1 MKNLTIK
8 QKLMSA
14 TGALTFLAMVLGGA
28 FAYRVSTLGDTIR
41 TLGVD
46 DARKFY
52 FAGIADASGAEML
65 AAQRGELAQTA
76 LGNWDVAAKRESQYA
91 AHEAEFRKSI
101 KEIRAIGVGP
111 AGAELLDKTEAT
123 LDRLAPAH
131 ARFVAAVNSHD
142 VKQAADI
149 NINELTQPLEEADA
163 LSSQILEHQQKIMTD
178 ASNDARGSVV
188 TAESVAMTLLL
199 LAFIASAVVV
209 WVVIRLERDLRKNVL
224 DLNQGAEQIASAAS
238 QISSSSQN
246 LARDSSEQA
255 AMIEETSASSEEI
268 SSMAKRNADNAR
280 SAMGIVSTAVVT
292 SHQSA
297 AAVKECVNSMTS
309 INESSQQI
317 AKIISVIDKISF
329 QTNILALNAAVEA
342 ARAGEAGAGFAVVA
356 EEVRNLAQRSAEAAR
371 ETSALIGAALTN
383 AADGR
388 TKIESMVEAGAKLE
402 GSFTEIKSLVDQ
414 IGDGSSEQ
422 VGGVDQIARAIGR
435 MESVTQKNAANAE
448 ESAAAAEQ
456 LNAQSGALYEL
467 AGRLGAMVGVQTSSG
482 AMARQSAKSFSAK
495 PAVKS
500 AVKSAAKPVK
510 PMIRPMAVSVPVA
523 AGVGNDANF
532 VEF

>member
-14 TGALTFLAMVLGGA
+14 TGALTLLAMVLGGA
-28 FAYRVSTLGDTIR
+28 FAYRVSTLGDTIH

-46 DARKFY
+46 DAHKFY
-52 FAGIADASGAEML
+52 LAGVADASGSEML
-65 AAQRGELAQTA
+65 AAQRGELAQA
-76 LGNWDVAAKRESQYA
+76 AMGNWDMAAQREHQYA
-91 AHEAEFRKSI
+91 QHEAEFRKAI
-101 KEIRAIGVGP
+101 KGIRDVGVGS
-111 AGAELLDKTEAT
+111 AGADLLNKTEAT
-123 LDRLAPAH
+123 LDRLAPIH
-131 ARFVAAVNSHD
+131 VRFAAAVNNHD
-142 VKQAADI
+142 LKQAADL
-149 NINELTQPLEEADA
+149 NLNELTQPLEEADN

-178 ASNDARGSVV
+178 ASNDARSSVV
-188 TAESVAMTLLL
+188 TAESISMTLLL
-199 LAFIASAVVV
+199 LAFIASAVVG
-209 WVVIRLERDLRKNVL
+209 WIVIRLERDLRKNVL
-224 DLNQGAEQIASAAS
+224 ALNQGAEQIASAAS

-280 SAMGIVSTAVVT
+280 SAMGIVGTAVGT

-317 AKIISVIDKISF
+317 AKIINVIDKISF

-383 AADGR
+383 AEDGR
-388 TKIESMVEAGAKLE
+388 TKIESMAEAGAKLE

-467 AGRLGAMVGVQTSSG
+467 AARLGAMVGVQTSSR
-482 AMARQSAKSFSAK
+482 AMTHQSAKSVSAK
-495 PAVKS
+495 PAVK
-500 AVKSAAKPVK
+500 AAAKPAK
-510 PMIRPMAVSVPVA
+510 PMIRPVAIPVPVA
-523 AGVGNDANF
+523 VGAGNDANF

>member
-8 QKLMSA
+8 QKLLSA
-14 TGALTFLAMVLGGA
+14 TGALTLLAMVLGGA
-28 FAYRVSTLGDTIR
+28 FVYRANSLGETIH

-52 FAGIADASGAEML
+52 FAGLADAAGSEML
-65 AAQRGELAQTA
+65 AAQRGELAQAA
-76 LGNWDVAAKRESQYA
+76 LENWDMAAKREAEYVQR
-91 AHEAEFRKSI
+91 EAQFRKAI
-101 KEIRAIGVGP
+101 KDIRNVGVSA
-111 AGAELLDKTEAT
+111 AGAALLDKAEAV
-123 LDRLAPAH
+123 LDRLAPIH
-131 ARFVAAVNSHD
+131 GKFAAAINSHD
-142 VKQAADI
+142 LKQAE
-149 NINELTQPLEEADA
+149 NLNLNELAQPMQEADD
-163 LSSQILEHQQKIMTD
+163 LSSQILEHQRKIME
-178 ASNDARGSVV
+178 AANDTAHGEVV
-188 TAESVAMTLLL
+188 AAEMVALTLLVFAL
-199 LAFIASAVVV
+199 VASAVSG
-209 WVVIRLERDLRKNVL
+209 WVVIRLERELRKNVL

-280 SAMGIVSTAVVT
+280 SAMGIVGTAVGT

-309 INESSQQI
+309 INESSHQI

-383 AADGR
+383 AEDGR
-388 TKIESMVEAGAKLE
+388 TKIESMVEAGARLE

-422 VGGVDQIARAIGR
+422 VGGVDQIARAIAR
-435 MESVTQKNAANAE
+435 METVTQKNAANAE

-456 LNAQSGALYEL
+456 LNAQSGALHDL
-467 AGRLGAMVGVQTSSG
+467 AARLGAMVGLSTSS
-482 AMARQSAKSFSAK
+482 RTVVRHSAKSVALKPVAK
-495 PAVKS
+495 PA
-500 AVKSAAKPVK
+500 AKPL
-510 PMIRPMAVSVPVA
+510 IRPAAVAMSAPVPLSV
-523 AGVGNDANF
+523 GGGNDANF

>member
-1 MKNLTIK
+1 MKHLTIK
-8 QKLMSA
+8 QKLLSA
-14 TGALTFLAMVLGGA
+14 TGALTLLAAVLGVA
-28 FAYRVSTLGDTIR
+28 FVYRVSTLGETIQ
-41 TLGVD
+41 TLGVA
-46 DARKFY
+46 DAQKFY
-52 FAGIADASGAEML
+52 FAGLADAAGAEML
-65 AAQRGELAQTA
+65 AAQRGILAQAA
-76 LGNWDVAAKRESQYA
+76 LDSWDVAAKREHEYA
-91 AHEAEFRKSI
+91 QHEATFRKSI
-101 KEIRAIGVGP
+101 KSIREIGVGA
-111 AGAELLDKTEAT
+111 AGAALLEKAEAK
-123 LDRLAPAH
+123 LDQVDPIY
-131 ARFVAAVNSHD
+131 ARFVAAINAHD
-142 VKQAADI
+142 VKQAQAV
-149 NINELTQPLEEADA
+149 NLGELVRPLQEADE
-163 LSSQILEHQQKIMTD
+163 LSAQILEHQKGVMAEANQEAHSAIM
-178 ASNDARGSVV
+178 ASD
-188 TAESVAMTLLL
+188 TAAWTLLV
-199 LAFIASAVVV
+199 LALAAAGAVI
-209 WVVIRLERDLRKNVL
+209 WMVIRLERELRRNVL
-224 DLNQGAEQIASAAS
+224 ELNQGAEQIASAAS

-388 TKIESMVEAGAKLE
+388 TKIESMAEAGARLE

-467 AGRLGAMVGVQTSSG
+467 AARLGAMVGVQTSSG
-482 AMARQSAKSFSAK
+482 AMARRSAKSFSMK
-495 PAVKS
+495 PAVKP
-500 AVKSAAKPVK
+500 AAKPAK
-510 PMIRPMAVSVPVA
+510 PMIRPVAVPVPLA
-523 AGVGNDANF
+523 VGAGNDANF